1 MRRALTATAAATA
14 LLLVA
19 CDGDTLGALEPHL
32 QVRVTSIEAPS
43 TFVGYARAFDV
54 ELSNDGDATTHLR
67 ALTFTGDFAAADD
80 AIDAVPP
87 GALTRLTLL
96 FRPTRPGDQAGTLT
110 LDSDATDRPR
120 LVVQLR
126 GLGRE
131 TPSCADTNACTDEA
145 FDPIEGR
152 CLTTNNSAACD
163 DGNPCTTDDVC
174 DRGACSGRLLACD
187 DDNPCTV
194 DACDA
199 NGGCSNEDLPDGTA
213 CGPATQCVRAN
224 ICVFGSCGEYD
235 VPEGFECE
243 DADPC
248 TIDETCQAQRC
259 TPGSRVVSEPE
270 LTGFAP
276 MFGRRIQ
283 GVTEMPDGRIIAIQ
297 KGARGFLLHTLSRS
311 GDRLTLTETAT
322 IAAFDDQARGG
333 SPAFNGPRNVSDILP
348 VGNRRLVVVDWHPS
362 SNGNKI
368 FVLDLATRRFIAD
381 LVTPSPDTIGGSSA
395 TSLGSRIFTCGRDGL
410 RAFDAS
416 GATVVPLWARSL
428 GGPTVA
434 CDSIA
439 ADASRARIYATAGRE
454 LHVLDVSSA
463 SVARTLRVVVTGAGR
478 DGGIVPPLVR
488 ASERALVVLDTYAS
502 PAKVEVFEPDTLERL
517 SEFEFRLG
525 IVPREGEFWGVFE
538 LLGSTLVASSSKDH
552 ARTLIAMDLS
562 QPEAPRVIAEEPIER
577 QDFSW
582 ASSGSLIVGPGVAYV
597 VVPGNRDPI
606 RRLRS
611 PALGW
616 PQDFLAPSTVVGLG
630 TVHQLDLTDPRRP
643 VIASA
648 QVVPGE
654 GHLYRSGTQR
664 YVASFEEN
672 TASLVD
678 LTVPTAPRVLGEV
691 TDIPRSTACMAR
703 GGRTLIG
710 RSPVDDRLGIYDLTN
725 LQPGPMTPRARLPLG
740 ARTLDLS
747 AGIDTCAWN
756 EKTGDLIVQD
766 ADGGLQHIDTL
777 SGSEPSFS
785 PFLVPQGFSWPTSLH
800 PYDRG
805 LVTTTNDFGRCVVR
819 TVTRNPRGML
829 LVASEQTHDVACAA
843 SYTALTGAVYLRE
856 RIPQTWSTSSV
867 SPELIAVMPGAGP
880 SYARR
885 FSMPYHIERMSLVDN
900 RLVFVSDE
908 GVGVMTAA
916 CAPP

>member
-1 MRRALTATAAATA
+1 MRRVLTTTTAATA
-14 LLLVA
+14 LLVVA

-32 QVRVTSIEAPS
+32 QVRVASIEAPS

-87 GALTRLTLL
+87 GDGTRLTLI
-96 FRPTRPGDQAGTLT
+96 FRPTRPGPQAGTLT

-120 LVVQLR
+120 LVVELR
-126 GLGRE
+126 GLGLE
-131 TPSCADTNACTDEA
+131 TPSCADSNPCTDET
-145 FDPIEGR
+145 FDPVEGR
-152 CLTTNNSAACD
+152 CVTTPNSAACD
-163 DGNPCTTDDVC
+163 DGNPCTTEDVC
-174 DRGACSGRLLACD
+174 DRGVCSGRLLACD

-194 DACDA
+194 DTCDA

-276 MFGRRIQ
+276 TLGPYVSAI
-283 GVTEMPDGRIIAIQ
+283 TELPDGRVLALQ
-297 KGARGFLLHTLSRS
+297 LSARGTLLRTLSRS
-311 GDRLTLTETAT
+311 GDRLTVTDTAT
-322 IAAFDDQARGG
+322 MTWPRGSGPG
-333 SPAFNGPRNVSDILP
+333 SPSWRGVSELLPLDNG
-348 VGNRRLVVVDWHPS
+348 RLVVVESGDYRTNRVH
-362 SNGNKI
+362 
-368 FVLDLATRRFIAD
+368 VLDLATRRFIAE
-381 LVTPSPDTIGGSSA
+381 LTPPTGSDETGTRA
-395 TSLGSRIFTCGRDGL
+395 TTLGSRVVTCGPGSL
-410 RAFDAS
+410 RAYDTR
-416 GATVVPLWARSL
+416 GATVVPTWALSL
-428 GGPTVA
+428 GDPAVA

-439 ADASRARIYATAGRE
+439 ADAARARVYAIAGPA
-454 LHVLDVSSA
+454 LHVIDVSSA
-463 SVARTLRVVVTGAGR
+463 TVARTLRVLALDGDVRPSPHWAVVRT
-478 DGGIVPPLVR
+478 
-488 ASERALVVLDTYAS
+488 SERALVVLDAS
-502 PAKVEVFEPDTLERL
+502 PAPARLHVYDPDTLARASVSELHL
-517 SEFEFRLG
+517 SIIPHHSAHWFVADMVGDALVHSG
-525 IVPREGEFWGVFE
+525 VSGE
-538 LLGSTLVASSSKDH
+538 
-552 ARTLIAMDLS
+552 ARTLVVTDLS
-562 QPEAPRVIAEEPIER
+562 RPEAPRVLGEERLES
-577 QDFSW
+577 DDGLW
-582 ASSGSLIVGPGVAYV
+582 ASGKGLIVGAGRAYL
-597 VVPGNRDPI
+597 VVPTNRDPI

-611 PALGW
+611 PALAW
-616 PQDFLAPSTVVGLG
+616 PRDILAPRTVVGVG
-630 TVHQLDLTDPRRP
+630 TVQQLDLTDPRRP
-643 VIASA
+643 MLTSP

-654 GHLYRSGTQR
+654 AQLYRSGTGR
-664 YVASFEEN
+664 YAVVSGAS
-672 TASLVD
+672 TARLVD

-691 TDIPRSTACMAR
+691 TSSPGGRTCLAR
-703 GGRTLIG
+703 GGRALIG
-710 RSPVDDRLGIYDLTN
+710 RSPLDDRLGIYDLTN

-740 ARTLDLS
+740 AELLDLGPS
-747 AGIDTCAWN
+747 PDTCVWN
-756 EKTGDLIVQD
+756 EKTGDLIVRD
-766 ADGGLQHIDTL
+766 VDDGLQHIDTL
-777 SGSEPSFS
+777 SSGSELSFS

-829 LVASEQTHDVACAA
+829 VVAAEQTHQVACAA
-843 SYTALTGAVYLRE
+843 SYTALAGAVYLRE
-856 RIPQTWSTSSV
+856 RVPDTWMTSSV
-867 SPELIAVMPGAGP
+867 SPELIAVLPGAGP

-916 CAPP
+916 CPPP